1 MKKTFPLTQ
10 AGRHPD
16 RVLEALKHE
25 IRKYLKRERAK
36 PLAEGVEFLD
46 FDCRVGLTEDSA
58 ESTTVSE
65 LTRQIDAAALQGA
78 SHVYVEILAKPGVR
92 PPPRPAATDPDA
104 QAQSDESA
112 DRPASTEGSDHQA

>member
-46 FDCRVGLTEDSA
+46 FECRVGLSEDRA
-58 ESTTVSE
+58 ESTTASE
-65 LTRQIDAAALQGA
+65 LTRQIDVAASQGA

-92 PPPRPAATDPDA
+92 PPRPAPADPDA
-104 QAQSDESA
+104 QTQSDESA
-112 DRPASTEGSDHQA
+112 DPAASAEGSDQQA